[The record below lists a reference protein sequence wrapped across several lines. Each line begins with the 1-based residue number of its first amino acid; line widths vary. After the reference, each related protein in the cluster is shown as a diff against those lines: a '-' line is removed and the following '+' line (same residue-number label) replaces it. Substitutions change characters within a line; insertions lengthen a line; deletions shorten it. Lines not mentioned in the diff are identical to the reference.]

1 MSNEQTSITDKK
13 VNVSFTI
20 SSSTKQD
27 EILNKLKLLL
37 LYGRDLLGRLP
48 YEIIK
53 NLKMD
58 LIIFDLEID
67 ENLSTLTEYTEY
79 EMNEILLSI
88 SKEDKIERRNN
99 PINRNILEFI
109 RNLEFNFNELDGR
122 KEDENKNQAH

>member
-53 NLKMD
+53 NL
-58 LIIFDLEID
+58 
-67 ENLSTLTEYTEY
+67 
-79 EMNEILLSI
+79 
-88 SKEDKIERRNN
+88 
-99 PINRNILEFI
+99 
-109 RNLEFNFNELDGR
+109 
-122 KEDENKNQAH
+122 